1 MKQYIWHIPLIM
13 CKEKARMIHIQIV
26 EEQIE
31 KQKLFNSGRGK
42 NRKRDGKHKKSR

>member
-31 KQKLFNSGRGK
+31 KQKLFNSGRGEIGEGMK
-42 NRKRDGKHKKSR
+42 NIKKTR